1 MKDYGYYLHGRN
13 LAIVVKD
20 STTGEYVTPST
31 SIAAGLK
38 IEYLAQPGVTDE
50 NDVAQSSASAESDV
64 LDINNQLALAIV
76 DYVKSKFA
84 ESEQNY
90 EKAMYHMRE
99 YKSRVQRYQNK
110 RSGDGRIAI
119 PPNPYAIR

>member
-1 MKDYGYYLHGRN
+1 MEDYGYYLHGRN

-20 STTGEYVTPST
+20 SSTGEFITPSK
-31 SIAAGLK
+31 SITAGLK
-38 IEYLAQPGVTDE
+38 IEYLAQTGVTDE
-50 NDVAQSSASAESDV
+50 NDVAQSSASAESDI

-99 YKSRVQRYQNK
+99 YKTRVQRYQNK

>member
-1 MKDYGYYLHGRN
+1 MEDYGYYLHGRN

-20 STTGEYVTPST
+20 STTGEFITPSK
-31 SIAAGLK
+31 SITAGLK

-50 NDVAQSSASAESDV
+50 NDVAQSSASAESDI

-99 YKSRVQRYQNK
+99 YKARVQRYQNK